1 MQDKT
6 THRSCHRWTLPRVLL
21 LSTVLG
27 TIFPWPNSC
36 AYALPYGNA
45 GIELDEEND
54 GISLTA
60 CYVEDLRNIREHS
73 QNPLVI
79 EINHCYLQELP
90 NAIFIRFN
98 DLKVLEICD
107 SRVNNLQDFA
117 LNGLR
122 NIESLNLSRN
132 NLTTI
137 KSWSD
142 HDLDTLQVLDL
153 RRNLIR
159 LIDEFS
165 FQRYP
170 ALVKLNLAVNF
181 ITAIPEGTFKPI
193 VNLKNLNLG
202 KNLLTTIAES
212 TLRGLNKLT
221 HVAFHHNRIRTIHP
235 FAFIGNSHLK
245 VVQLQGNQLGSFEP
259 DLFGNLP
266 RLQFLNVSSNELE
279 TIGNLSFKNNG
290 DLRVLDLSYN
300 RIGHLEDYSFKGLY
314 DLEALNIS
322 HNQLQTVSK
331 YVLKD
336 ASNLRDLDISANKL
350 DYISLKLSIATP
362 RLIRLNL
369 SSNAI
374 SEIERDAFEDLPK
387 LHTLDLAHNQLT
399 DDAFLWPLMNL
410 SVLNMSQNG
419 FRRINASLL
428 ESLAVAELYDNPWDC
443 RFLIQELVHH
453 SSNVIYGKN
462 YLVEDMGRILTA
474 NGIECTDE
482 RGKHRD
488 IVVVE
493 PPAKPSESELEYR
506 RYKFFHE
513 GHVDTRPIQ
522 DNFDTKSTVI
532 WLMSGAI
539 AVFGAFK
546 LIQLLLRHSE
556 HQSEKWRLAQHVSSD
571 EDHEEAARHC
581 SSAGGN
587 TVSSPISPKSATS
600 SGFNFFLTVP
610 HQGGVRQY
618 SPSIK

>member
-556 HQSEKWRLAQHVSSD
+556 HQSEKWRLAQHLEYSLPDDRDIAHSKAD
-571 EDHEEAARHC
+571 GSEPPY
-581 SSAGGN
+581 G
-587 TVSSPISPKSATS
+587 
-600 SGFNFFLTVP
+600 
-610 HQGGVRQY
+610 RQMGTDGM
-618 SPSIK
+618 K